1 MLDTEYD
8 DAQKQSEQ
16 NTLLE
21 EQYAIVENLKQEL
34 QFCKIEQHNI
44 RTELEILRNENQ
56 KINDIKESLNS
67 IHLEECGNKDAHKK
81 EIQNLQERIMLLET
95 EKASALQLWHISLDT
110 VSALEDQLKGLD
122 GKGTKF
128 YQEQAN
134 AIKESYSEAIKM
146 LEEKL
151 ALARNNFIKHQTLYE
166 NSKER
171 INSLTREKDE
181 VLEKYKNLQ
190 TSAQDKGR

>member
-1 MLDTEYD
+1 M
-8 DAQKQSEQ
+8 
-16 NTLLE
+16 
-21 EQYAIVENLKQEL
+21 
-34 QFCKIEQHNI
+34 
-44 RTELEILRNENQ
+44 
-56 KINDIKESLNS
+56 NS
-67 IHLEECGNKDAHKK
+67 IHLKECGNEDAYKK

-95 EKASALQLWHISLDT
+95 EKDSALQLWHISLNT
-110 VSALEDQLKGLD
+110 VSALEDQLKGFHVD

-171 INSLTREKDE
+171 INSVTIEKNE
-181 VLEKYKNLQ
+181 LLEKYRNLQ
-190 TSAQDKGR
+190 TSAQDKGQ

>member
-1 MLDTEYD
+1 M
-8 DAQKQSEQ
+8 
-16 NTLLE
+16 
-21 EQYAIVENLKQEL
+21 
-34 QFCKIEQHNI
+34 
-44 RTELEILRNENQ
+44 
-56 KINDIKESLNS
+56 
-67 IHLEECGNKDAHKK
+67 EECGNEDAYKK

-95 EKASALQLWHISLDT
+95 EKDSALQLWHISLDT
-110 VSALEDQLKGLD
+110 VSALEDQLKGFHVD
-122 GKGTKF
+122 EKGTKF

-171 INSLTREKDE
+171 INSLTREKNE
-181 VLEKYKNLQ
+181 LVEKYRNLQ
-190 TSAQDKGR
+190 TSAQDKGQ